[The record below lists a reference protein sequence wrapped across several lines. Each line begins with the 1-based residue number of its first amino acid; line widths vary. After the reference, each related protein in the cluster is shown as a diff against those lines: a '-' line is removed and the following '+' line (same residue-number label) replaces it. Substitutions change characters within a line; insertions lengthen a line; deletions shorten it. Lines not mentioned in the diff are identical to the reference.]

1 MSVLKNFEKDILG
14 SELIKHLLSEVSE
27 DERDFAEEMV
37 KNLLAQ
43 FKDRIDS
50 LDKVLVDKKNADTIM
65 SEIDKAAQET
75 LFKDE

>member
-50 LDKVLVDKKNADTIM
+50 LDKGLIDKKNADTIM

>member
-1 MSVLKNFEKDILG
+1 MSVLKNFEEDILG

-27 DERDFAEEMV
+27 DERGFAEEMV